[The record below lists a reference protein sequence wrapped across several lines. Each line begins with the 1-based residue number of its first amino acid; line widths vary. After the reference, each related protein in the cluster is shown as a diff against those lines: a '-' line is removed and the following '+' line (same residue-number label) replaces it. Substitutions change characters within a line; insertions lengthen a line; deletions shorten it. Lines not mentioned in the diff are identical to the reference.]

1 MAVLSS
7 QCSSSSQLLKHKRLT
22 SDTPSS
28 PANTHKK
35 RRKKTMS
42 LIDDNLDSENGIS
55 SVLGSLDRYRLAD
68 YLTQRTKKF
77 SENLSLAQVEEKR
90 VPETASWQRP
100 RILDNLPEFIKEFSS
115 CIGESTKLPL
125 SLKDTGSP
133 HTVVVTAAGLRAA
146 DITRSLRIFQ
156 TKDAIV
162 AKLFAKH
169 KKLIKAAEI
178 GIGIGTPARL
188 LALLDSGSLSM
199 EKLERIVVD
208 MSYIDQKK
216 RGILDMKETFEP
228 LVQLLTR
235 TDLKNLYNKKDGG
248 VDLLFF

>member
-1 MAVLSS
+1 MYSDPYLAIDFYINSYSRVGFKGQESTRPEPIARVELMTQSVSTFSYIPIRLKWSSLTLIRIWPYLEKMAVLSS

-90 VPETASWQRP
+90 VPGIYERCIYSTWNGFMTFQVHAITETASWQRP

-146 DITRSLRIFQ
+146 DITRYFHQ
-156 TKDAIV
+156 TASI
-162 AKLFAKH
+162 
-169 KKLIKAAEI
+169 
-178 GIGIGTPARL
+178 
-188 LALLDSGSLSM
+188 
-199 EKLERIVVD
+199 
-208 MSYIDQKK
+208 
-216 RGILDMKETFEP
+216 
-228 LVQLLTR
+228 
-235 TDLKNLYNKKDGG
+235 
-248 VDLLFF
+248 